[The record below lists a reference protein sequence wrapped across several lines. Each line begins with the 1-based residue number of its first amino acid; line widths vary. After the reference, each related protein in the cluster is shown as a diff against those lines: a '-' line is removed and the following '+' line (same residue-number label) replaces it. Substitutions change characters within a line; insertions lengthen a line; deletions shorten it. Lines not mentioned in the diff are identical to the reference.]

1 MTGNKIYKMTMI
13 GLMTALL
20 CVLGPLSFPLPGG
33 VPFTLTNMVIYLSV
47 YLLGGKAGI
56 ISCGLYL
63 IVGMCGLP
71 VFSGYAGGVGRF
83 VGPTGG
89 FLIGFLLAA
98 IMAGIFVE
106 IFQGKRLPYAVGM
119 VAGLL
124 LSYISGTAWYMYA
137 YNTSLWATL
146 VTCVFPFVIF
156 DIVKVIVVALIGPM
170 IRKRLSAY
178 LH

>member
-1 MTGNKIYKMTMI
+1 
-13 GLMTALL
+13 
-20 CVLGPLSFPLPGG
+20 
-33 VPFTLTNMVIYLSV
+33 
-47 YLLGGKAGI
+47 
-56 ISCGLYL
+56 
-63 IVGMCGLP
+63 
-71 VFSGYAGGVGRF
+71 
-83 VGPTGG
+83 
-89 FLIGFLLAA
+89 
-98 IMAGIFVE
+98 
-106 IFQGKRLPYAVGM
+106 M

-156 DIVKVIVVALIGPM
+156 DIVKVIIVALIGPM